1 MLTRGIDAFGS
12 GLRRNCRI
20 GFFVWLVALAGCTQ
34 EPKPGV
40 ESKPGESKSALRRVE
55 PGKES
60 GFLQDYSKL
69 KPNEKLGGD
78 ALTYVNPDKMK
89 SLHRYVAI
97 IVDPVQVYV
106 STAADASLIPDSGRG
121 AVAKYF
127 EHALVGAV
135 SDAFPVVD
143 SPGPLVLRLRAAL
156 VGIDL
161 GGKVAPLNDPAMTAK
176 PMDRAIVLE
185 KVSVEMEL
193 VDSETGERIAAA
205 VDKATLGAGA
215 EVGSENFSRIERYN
229 EAKMAFDQWAGR
241 VREFLDSEHELTGE
255 DAERALKSYQPYGK

>member
-1 MLTRGIDAFGS
+1 MFTRIDALVS
-12 GLRRNCRI
+12 SLRA
-20 GFFVWLVALAGCTQ
+20 GFAIVFFLWLVALAGCTQ
-34 EPKPGV
+34 EPKPAV
-40 ESKPGESKSALRRVE
+40 ESKSALKRVE
-55 PGKES
+55 PGKEFS
-60 GFLQDYSKL
+60 GFLQDYSKF
-69 KPNEKLGGD
+69 KPSEKLGGD

-106 STAADASLIPDSGRG
+106 STAADPSLIPDSGRG

-127 EHALVGAV
+127 EHALVEAV

-143 SPGPLVLRLRAAL
+143 APGPLVLRLRAAL

-161 GGKVAPLNDPAMTAK
+161 GGKVAPLTDPAAVAK
-176 PMDRAIVLE
+176 PLERAIVLE

-205 VDKATLGAGA
+205 IDKANLGAGA

-229 EAKMAFDQWAGR
+229 EAKMALDQWAER

-255 DAERALKSYQPYGK
+255 DAEHADKSYRPFGR

>member
-1 MLTRGIDAFGS
+1 MLTRRIDALVS
-12 GLRRNCRI
+12 GLRGGWRI
-20 GFFVWLVALAGCTQ
+20 ALSLWLVALAGCTQ
-34 EPKPGV
+34 EPKPAV
-40 ESKPGESKSALRRVE
+40 ESKSALRRVE
-55 PGKES
+55 PGKEFS
-60 GFLQDYSKL
+60 GFLQDYSKF
-69 KPNEKLGGD
+69 KPSEKLGGE

-127 EHALVGAV
+127 EHALVNAV
-135 SDAFPVVD
+135 SDAFPVVE
-143 SPGPLVLRLRAAL
+143 SPGPLVLRLRAAV

-161 GGKVAPLNDPAMTAK
+161 GGKVAPLTDAAIVAK
-176 PMDRAIVLE
+176 PMERAIVLE

-215 EVGSENFSRIERYN
+215 EVGSENFSRVERYN

>member
-1 MLTRGIDAFGS
+1 MLTRTIDALVSRLRAGS
-12 GLRRNCRI
+12 TIVL
-20 GFFVWLVALAGCTQ
+20 FLWLVALAGCTQ
-34 EPKPGV
+34 EPKPA
-40 ESKPGESKSALRRVE
+40 EESKSGLKRVE
-55 PGKES
+55 PGKEFS
-60 GFLQDYSKL
+60 GFLQDYSKF
-69 KPNEKLGGD
+69 KPSEKLGGD

-106 STAADASLIPDSGRG
+106 SSAADPSLIPDSGRG

-127 EHALVGAV
+127 EHALVDAV

-161 GGKVAPLNDPAMTAK
+161 GGKVAPLNDPAMVAK

-205 VDKATLGAGA
+205 IDKSNLGAGA
-215 EVGSENFSRIERYN
+215 EVGSENFSRVERYN
-229 EAKMAFDQWAGR
+229 EAKMALDQWAGR

-255 DAERALKSYQPYGK
+255 DAERALQSYQPYGR

>member
-1 MLTRGIDAFGS
+1 MFTRIDALVS
-12 GLRRNCRI
+12 SLRA
-20 GFFVWLVALAGCTQ
+20 GFAIVFFLWLVALAGCTQ
-34 EPKPGV
+34 EPKPAV
-40 ESKPGESKSALRRVE
+40 ESKSALKRVE
-55 PGKES
+55 PGKEFS
-60 GFLQDYSKL
+60 GFLQDYSKF
-69 KPNEKLGGD
+69 KPSEKLGGD

-89 SLHRYVAI
+89 SLHRYIAI

-106 STAADASLIPDSGRG
+106 STAADPSLIPDSGRG

-127 EHALVGAV
+127 EHALVEAV

-143 SPGPLVLRLRAAL
+143 APGPLVLRLRAAL

-161 GGKVAPLNDPAMTAK
+161 GGKVAPLTDPAMTAK
-176 PMDRAIVLE
+176 PLDRAIVLE

-205 VDKATLGAGA
+205 IDKANLGAGA

-229 EAKMAFDQWAGR
+229 EAKMALDQWAER

-255 DAERALKSYQPYGK
+255 DAEHADKSYRPFGR

>member
-1 MLTRGIDAFGS
+1 MFTRIDALVS
-12 GLRRNCRI
+12 SLRA
-20 GFFVWLVALAGCTQ
+20 GFAIVFFLWLVALAGCTQ
-34 EPKPGV
+34 EPKPAV
-40 ESKPGESKSALRRVE
+40 ESKSALKRVE
-55 PGKES
+55 PGKEFS
-60 GFLQDYSKL
+60 GFLQDYSKF
-69 KPNEKLGGD
+69 KPSEKLGGD

-106 STAADASLIPDSGRG
+106 STAADPSLIPDSGRG

-127 EHALVGAV
+127 EHALVEAV

-143 SPGPLVLRLRAAL
+143 APGPLVLRLRAAL

-161 GGKVAPLNDPAMTAK
+161 GGKVAPLTDPAAVAK
-176 PMDRAIVLE
+176 PLERAIVLE

-205 VDKATLGAGA
+205 IDKANLGAGA

-229 EAKMAFDQWAGR
+229 EAKMALDQWAGR

-255 DAERALKSYQPYGK
+255 DAERADKVYRPYGH

>member
-1 MLTRGIDAFGS
+1 MLTRRIDAFGL
-12 GLRRNCRI
+12 GLRVGCGI
-20 GFFVWLVALAGCTQ
+20 SFFLWLMALAGCTQ
-34 EPKPGV
+34 EPKPAV
-40 ESKPGESKSALRRVE
+40 ESKSALKRVE
-55 PGKES
+55 PGKEFS
-60 GFLQDYSKL
+60 GFLQDYSKF
-69 KPNEKLGGD
+69 KPSEKLGGD
-78 ALTYVNPDKMK
+78 VLTYVNPDKMK
-89 SLHRYVAI
+89 NLHRYVAI

-106 STAADASLIPDSGRG
+106 STAADPSLIPDSGRG

-143 SPGPLVLRLRAAL
+143 APGPLVLRLRAAL

-161 GGKVAPLNDPAMTAK
+161 GGKVAPLNDPAMVAK
-176 PMDRAIVLE
+176 PMERAIVLE

-205 VDKATLGAGA
+205 IDKANLGAGA
-215 EVGSENFSRIERYN
+215 EVGAENFSRIERYN
-229 EAKMAFDQWAGR
+229 EARLALDQWAER

-255 DAERALKSYQPYGK
+255 DAERALKSYQPYGE

>member
-1 MLTRGIDAFGS
+1 MSRGRIDDALVW
-12 GLRRNCRI
+12 GLRAVCAI
-20 GFFVWLVALAGCTQ
+20 VFCFWLVALAGCTQ
-34 EPKPGV
+34 EPTKPAM
-40 ESKPGESKSALRRVE
+40 ESKSALKRVE
-55 PGKES
+55 PGKEFS
-60 GFLQDYSKL
+60 GFLQDYSKF

-78 ALTYVNPDKMK
+78 ALTFVNPDKMK

-127 EHALVGAV
+127 EHALVEAV

-161 GGKVAPLNDPAMTAK
+161 GGKVAPLNDPAMVAK

-215 EVGSENFSRIERYN
+215 EVGAENFSRIERYN
-229 EAKMAFDQWAGR
+229 EAKMALDQWAGR

>member
-1 MLTRGIDAFGS
+1 MSRGRIDDALVW
-12 GLRRNCRI
+12 GLRAVCAI
-20 GFFVWLVALAGCTQ
+20 VFCFWLVALAGCTQ
-34 EPKPGV
+34 EPTKPAV
-40 ESKPGESKSALRRVE
+40 ESKSAVKRVE
-55 PGKES
+55 PGKDS

-69 KPNEKLGGD
+69 KPSEKLGGD

-106 STAADASLIPDSGRG
+106 SSAADASLIPDSGRG

-127 EHALVGAV
+127 EHALVEAV

-161 GGKVAPLNDPAMTAK
+161 GGKVAPLNDPALVAK

-185 KVSVEMEL
+185 KVSVEIEL
-193 VDSETGERIAAA
+193 VDSGEAVEFQDESGRPLSDHPAIRARFRI
-205 VDKATLGAGA
+205 
-215 EVGSENFSRIERYN
+215 
-229 EAKMAFDQWAGR
+229 
-241 VREFLDSEHELTGE
+241 
-255 DAERALKSYQPYGK
+255 RARR